1 MPLCLIAG
9 LDARVEELIS
19 KGHRP
24 STARTYASI
33 QHRYLRFCNT
43 YQIQPLPASELHIL
57 RFIAHISHNVSYN
70 SMQVYLSAIRALHV
84 INFLPPPP
92 LTTPRIAL
100 VLKALAQSAP
110 EVKQSLPI
118 TFSIMKGFMAG
129 LSGTLE
135 DCSLW
140 ACMTSLFFGVR
151 RAGELVP
158 SAQQIQMGDPIVKV
172 SDLMFVSSPVLAA
185 LLTDSRT
192 KTQPKGCTVI
202 YGCSGH
208 QVCPYC
214 AFTRYMAVR
223 GITTTANNNQPLF
236 VLQSGAIM
244 TKEYLVV
251 RQKSLLVRMG
261 LSSQGFTPH
270 SYRSGAA
277 TQMALNGVPEFRI
290 QKAGLWRSGCYK
302 RYIRDSV
309 QTQAEV
315 ASLLVPN
322 Q

>member
-1 MPLCLIAG
+1 
-9 LDARVEELIS
+9 
-19 KGHRP
+19 
-24 STARTYASI
+24 
-33 QHRYLRFCNT
+33 
-43 YQIQPLPASELHIL
+43 
-57 RFIAHISHNVSYN
+57 
-70 SMQVYLSAIRALHV
+70 
-84 INFLPPPP
+84 
-92 LTTPRIAL
+92 
-100 VLKALAQSAP
+100 
-110 EVKQSLPI
+110 
-118 TFSIMKGFMAG
+118 
-129 LSGTLE
+129 
-135 DCSLW
+135 
-140 ACMTSLFFGVR
+140 MTSLFFGVR

-158 SAQQIQMGDPIVKV
+158 SSHQIQLGDPVVKV

-185 LLTDSRT
+185 LLTISRT

-223 GITTTANNNQPLF
+223 GIKTTAHNNQPLF
-236 VLQSGAIM
+236 VIHDGSVM

-309 QTQAEV
+309 KTQAEV
-315 ASLLVPN
+315 ASLLVPSN
-322 Q
+322 Y